1 MSYSPRYYDALI
13 EALYQ
18 KIVQLKSVEECQRF
32 FDDLCTISE
41 IQSMSQRYKVAE
53 MLDANETYA
62 SIEHVTGASTATIS
76 RISKSL
82 NGKAGGY
89 RLMLNR
95 QE

>member
-1 MSYSPRYYDALI
+1 MSYSPRYYDELI
-13 EALYQ
+13 EILYQ

-62 SIEHVTGASTATIS
+62 SIERVTGASTATIS

-82 NGKAGGY
+82 NSNAGGY